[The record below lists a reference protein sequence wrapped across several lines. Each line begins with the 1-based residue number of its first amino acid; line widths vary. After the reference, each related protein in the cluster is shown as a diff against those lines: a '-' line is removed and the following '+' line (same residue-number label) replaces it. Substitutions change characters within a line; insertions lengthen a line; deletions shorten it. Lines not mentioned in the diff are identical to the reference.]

1 MGEVLT
7 LREVSGPAPPGT
19 DDVVVR
25 MIASTVNP
33 SDVLTIAGAHG
44 SRTTFPF
51 VPGFEGVG
59 VIESAGCGVPR
70 ELIGQRVLPLGSAGS
85 WQQLRRA
92 DWRWCVPAPADLPD
106 EIARFAHINP
116 LTAHLMVERFCT
128 RAVRNVLITGAARPS
143 PVISPSSSLRA
154 GSPLQGCTGALRA
167 GPGRTAACGGAWSRR
182 TVPAGR
188 SRCATRRRAASM
200 GFDCVGGAAGTELID
215 QLSAGG
221 ALVHYGLLS
230 GAPLPAACFDGRRGT
245 RVELFRL
252 RDVIHTLP
260 RERLPSLF
268 APVFEQLRTGRLL
281 THPSVRADLSE
292 LPAALA
298 PPPHRKVDLGP

>member
-51 VPGFEGVG
+51 VPGFEGAG

-85 WQQLRRA
+85 WQQLRCA

-128 RAVRNVLITGAARPS
+128 RAARNVLITGASTTIAGHLAELLAARGITS
-143 PVISPSSSLRA
+143 A
-154 GSPLQGCTGALRA
+154 GLHRGA
-167 GPGRTAACGGAWSRR
+167 PGRAWPHR
-182 TVPAGR
+182 GLW
-188 SRCATRRRAASM
+188 RCLVTTDRPGWAQQVRDSSQG
-200 GFDCVGGAAGTELID
+200 GFDGV
-215 QLSAGG
+215 
-221 ALVHYGLLS
+221 
-230 GAPLPAACFDGRRGT
+230 
-245 RVELFRL
+245 
-252 RDVIHTLP
+252 
-260 RERLPSLF
+260 
-268 APVFEQLRTGRLL
+268 
-281 THPSVRADLSE
+281 
-292 LPAALA
+292 
-298 PPPHRKVDLGP
+298 